1 MRIGTTIQ
9 EGRRVTMWLALDD
22 GTPREITAELSTDL
36 EVDTGP
42 DPLVVAGL
50 LPAMRL
56 GETLRVDRPVS
67 ARLLAGADHI
77 QEVLLAWDR
86 ENPGPQGFHRIP
98 IDAEPVER
106 HRTSGRGG
114 TACFFSGGVDSF
126 HSVLAHRHEI
136 DALLYVRGYDH
147 ATTRTPL
154 TDEIRRRMHDAA
166 DQLELPLIEIST
178 DLRAALSDR
187 QRVGWPDY
195 HGAGLA
201 FIGHLLS
208 PRFSRVLIPATNTYA
223 NLVPL
228 GSHPLLDPWW
238 SSERVEFVHDG
249 ADANRIEKLKAIAGH
264 PAARQ
269 HLRVC
274 WQNLEGRYNCGK
286 CEKCIRTSVGAL
298 VAGVDQA
305 FESLP
310 TSDPR
315 QVAAVRRKGSGV
327 AWLELRDGLRRRH
340 DLRPWR
346 LAIEWVLLRERLSR
360 VPLVGRW
367 LR

>member
-1 MRIGTTIQ
+1 MRIGPTTQ
-9 EGRRVTMWLALDD
+9 EGRRATMRLALDD
-22 GTPREITAELSTDL
+22 GTPREITAEFSTDL
-36 EVDTGP
+36 DVDTGP

-56 GETLRVDRPVS
+56 RETLRVDRPVS
-67 ARLLAGADHI
+67 ARLLAGTDHI
-77 QEVLLAWDR
+77 QEVLVAWDR
-86 ENPGPQGFHRIP
+86 ENPRGRRFRRIR
-98 IDAEPVER
+98 IEAEPVER
-106 HRTSGRGG
+106 PRTSGRG

-147 ATTRTPL
+147 TLTRTPL

-178 DLRAALSDR
+178 DLRAALSAPH
-187 QRVGWPDY
+187 RVGWPDY
-195 HGAGLA
+195 HGAALA

-238 SSERVEFVHDG
+238 SSESVEFVHDG
-249 ADANRIEKLKAIAGH
+249 AHVKRRQKLKAVARH
-264 PAARQ
+264 QAARQ

-274 WQNLEGRYNCGK
+274 WRNLAGRYNCGE
-286 CEKCIRTSVGAL
+286 CEKCIRTGVGAL
-298 VAGVDQA
+298 AAGVDQA

-310 TSDPR
+310 TPDPR
-315 QVAAVRRKGSGV
+315 QVAAVRRKGAGL
-327 AWLELRDGLRRRH
+327 AWLELRDDLRRH
-340 DLRPWR
+340 PDLLPWR
-346 LAIEWVLLRERLSR
+346 LAIEWMLIRERLTR
-360 VPLVGRW
+360 VPLIGRW
-367 LR
+367 SR

>member
-1 MRIGTTIQ
+1 MRIGTTTGD
-9 EGRRVTMWLALDD
+9 GRRVTMRLTLDD
-22 GTPREITAELSTDL
+22 GTPREITAELSAEL

-42 DPLVVAGL
+42 DPLVAAGL

-56 GETLRVDRPVS
+56 GETLHADRPVS
-67 ARLLAGADHI
+67 ARLLAGTDHI

-86 ENPGPQGFHRIP
+86 ENPGPQRFHRVRV
-98 IDAEPVER
+98 DAEPVER
-106 HRTSGRGG
+106 PRTSGRG

-126 HSVLAHRHEI
+126 HSVLSHLHEI

-147 ATTRTPL
+147 SPARTPL
-154 TDEIRRRMHDAA
+154 TDEIRGRMHDAA
-166 DQLELPLIEIST
+166 DQLGLPLIEIST

-195 HGAGLA
+195 HGSALA
-201 FIGHLLS
+201 FLGHLLS
-208 PRFSRVLIPATNTYA
+208 PHFSRVLIPATNTYA
-223 NLVPL
+223 HLVPL

-249 ADANRIEKLKAIAGH
+249 ADATRTEKLKAIAGH
-264 PAARQ
+264 QAARQ

-274 WQNLEGRYNCGK
+274 WQNLDDRYNCGK
-286 CEKCIRTSVGAL
+286 CEKCVRTGVGVL
-298 VAGVDQA
+298 VAGVDRA

-310 TSDPR
+310 TPDPR
-315 QVAAVRRKGSGV
+315 LVAAVRRKGTGV
-327 AWLELRDGLRRRH
+327 AWLELRDELRGRP
-340 DLRPWR
+340 DLRPWK
-346 LAIEWVLLRERLSR
+346 LAVEWVLLRERLTR
-360 VPLVGRW
+360 FPLIGRW